1 VESVLQR
8 AVDSQIPSLFGSLRK
23 YNDVREGML
32 LVLDGQVR
40 PRLPPQAANPAI
52 WDNFR
57 LARKEVATAGH
68 ADMD

>member
-1 VESVLQR
+1 MCIR
-8 AVDSQIPSLFGSLRK
+8 DR